1 MIYPIEFPARAPSTE
16 RLVLNRRQSGAESNF
31 TFKQQI
37 VHTASQWVLEW
48 SWPPMTYANAESISG
63 WLLSLKGQIG
73 TFRYYP
79 RQRLA
84 SALAGKSLALAG
96 YAYNDSISVGG
107 WPVNAASGLR
117 VGQFFQLG
125 DQLLRIVAAGA
136 NADAAG
142 KVIISFEPELRLNYA
157 TGTAVNFANPSAVFR
172 LSTADGLGYTLTP
185 DKLPE
190 FGTIQA
196 REVV

>member
-1 MIYPIEFPARAPSTE
+1 M
-16 RLVLNRRQSGAESNF
+16 VLNRRQSGTESNF
-31 TFKQQI
+31 TFKQQT
-37 VHTASQWVLEW
+37 VQTASQWVLEW
-48 SWPPMTYANAESISG
+48 SWPPMTFAEAETTSG
-63 WLLSLKGQIG
+63 WILSLKGQIG
-73 TFRYYP
+73 TFRYHP

-84 SALAGKSLALAG
+84 SALSGKTLAIQG
-96 YAYNDSISVGG
+96 YAYNDTISVGG
-107 WPVNAASGLR
+107 WSANAGSGLR
-117 VGQFFQLG
+117 IGQFFQLG

-142 KVIISFEPELRLNYA
+142 KVTISFEPELRLNY
-157 TGTAVNFANPSAVFR
+157 TSGTAVNFANPSGTFR

-185 DKLPE
+185 DKMPE